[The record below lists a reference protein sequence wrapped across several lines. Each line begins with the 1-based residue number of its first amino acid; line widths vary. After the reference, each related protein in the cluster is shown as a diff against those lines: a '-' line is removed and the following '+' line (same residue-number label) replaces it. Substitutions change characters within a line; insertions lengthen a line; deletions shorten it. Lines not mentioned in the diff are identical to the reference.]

1 MLIAALA
8 LKKGLKKFSQGE
20 NKKAAPEPIKEEKKK
35 DNAYIYII
43 VAVIVAICI
52 YIYIKKK

>member
-8 LKKGLKKFSQGE
+8 LKKGLKKFSQDK
-20 NKKAAPEPIKEEKKK
+20 NKKAPEPIKEEKK